1 MSKES
6 AENNL
11 RAKAEAKI
19 REKSSLIEKLTLEDS
34 KSLLHEL
41 EVHQVELEMQN
52 EELREAQQR
61 LEDVRDQY
69 TDLFDFAPIG
79 YLVLNE
85 KSVIKNIN
93 LTGCDLLGIE
103 RSLVIG
109 KPFSVYISNGES
121 RTLFLNLRK
130 AFATGI
136 MDSFEIEIKHTNKG
150 NFTALLQGVI
160 TKDQKKEDRVCRVS
174 LIDITEHKEA
184 EILQLQHETL
194 QKEKEK
200 IQEYL
205 NLAPVVFLLID
216 TAHKVQMINKKGC
229 DLLGYESSKILGK
242 HWFENYIS
250 LTSTN
255 GASLTHQSMENE
267 NGLLHPCFESYL
279 KCSHNE
285 LRFMSWTNV
294 SLLDENN
301 KLIGTLIAGE
311 DITERRKLELRQQ
324 KYTEELEE
332 IVEERTKEL
341 NEALQ
346 QEKIV
351 SEMKC
356 AFVSMASHEF
366 RTPLTSILSSTI
378 LIEKYNNLKIYDKVD
393 RHVERI
399 KSSVNQLTNILED
412 FLSMEKLERGTITTN
427 RETFDLRALIIDII
441 EESEWMLKENQ
452 KINLVQKSAIE
463 VFIDKKILRNMLQ
476 NLISNAT
483 KYSQTDVEIRV
494 YINKDILHIDVEDK
508 GIGIPENEQE
518 FLFTK
523 FFRAKNVTNIQG
535 TGLGLKIVKHYVE
548 LLDGTITFNSK
559 LGEGTTFKLL
569 LPLNT

>member
-1 MSKES
+1 MSKDS
-6 AENNL
+6 AENKL
-11 RAKAEAKI
+11 RIKAEAKI
-19 REKSSLIEKLTLEDS
+19 RKKSSLTENLTLEES
-34 KSLLHEL
+34 KFLLHEL

-61 LEDVRDQY
+61 LEEVRDQY

-85 KSVIKNIN
+85 KAIIKNIN

-109 KPFSVYISNGES
+109 KPFSAYITNGES

-130 AFATGI
+130 AFETGI
-136 MDSFEIEIKHTNKG
+136 LHSFEIEIKHKSKG
-150 NFTALLQGVI
+150 NFTALLQGSI
-160 TKDQKKEDRVCRVS
+160 TKDQKKENTVCRVS
-174 LIDITEHKEA
+174 LIDITVLKQA
-184 EILQLQHETL
+184 EILQLQHKNL

-216 TAHKVQMINKKGC
+216 TEYKVQMINKKGC
-229 DLLGYESSKILGK
+229 EVLGYNSSEILGK
-242 HWFENYIS
+242 HWFKNYIS
-250 LTSTN
+250 LIITN
-255 GASLTHQSMENE
+255 ELSLTHQSMENE
-267 NGLLHPCFESYL
+267 NGLLNPYFESFL
-279 KCSHNE
+279 KCSNNE
-285 LRFMSWTNV
+285 LRLMSWTNV
-294 SLLDENN
+294 ALLDNSN

-311 DITERRKLELRQQ
+311 DITERKKLESRKQ

-341 NEALQ
+341 NKALQ
-346 QEKIV
+346 KEKII
-351 SEMKC
+351 SEMKS

-378 LIEKYNNLKIYDKVD
+378 LIEKYYHLKESAKVS

-412 FLSMEKLERGTITTN
+412 FLSLEKLERGIITTN
-427 RETFDLRALIIDII
+427 KETFDLKAFIFDII
-441 EESEWMLKENQ
+441 EESEWMLKEKQ
-452 KINLVQKSAIE
+452 KINLVQKNSIE
-463 VFIDKKILRNMLQ
+463 VFMDKKILRNVLL

-483 KYSQTDVEIRV
+483 KYSQTDVEIRAYV
-494 YINKDILHIDVEDK
+494 NKNILHIAIEDK
-508 GIGIPENEQE
+508 GVGIPENEQE
-518 FLFTK
+518 YLFTK
-523 FFRAKNVTNIQG
+523 FFRAKNVINIQG
-535 TGLGLKIVKHYVE
+535 TGLGLSIVKHYVK
-548 LLDGTITFNSK
+548 LLNGSITFNSK
-559 LGEGTTFKLL
+559 LGKGSTFKLL
-569 LPLNT
+569 FPLHP